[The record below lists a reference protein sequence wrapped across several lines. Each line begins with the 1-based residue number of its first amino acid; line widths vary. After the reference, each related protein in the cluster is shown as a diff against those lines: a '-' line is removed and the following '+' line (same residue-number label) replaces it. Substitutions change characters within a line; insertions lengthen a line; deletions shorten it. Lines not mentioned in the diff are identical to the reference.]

1 MLLYL
6 LWKLEVCAS
15 NSSCWP
21 SRLGGQVELW
31 GMFHYLILCSSV
43 LLKKFLFTAVLDLP
57 CCSWPFPSCGER
69 CVGFSLGGFSCWVH
83 RLLGAQAQL
92 SRSVWDVPGPETE
105 PVSPALVGA
114 FFTPRSSG
122 KSLAFFFFFLAVQL
136 VGSWFSA
143 QGLNLG
149 SRSQP
154 SLLRFLERLTCQ

>member
-57 CCSWPFPSCGER
+57 CCSWAFSSWGKWGLLF
-69 CVGFSLGGFSCWVH
+69 VGVH
-83 RLLGAQAQL
+83 RLLT
-92 SRSVWDVPGPETE
+92 VV
-105 PVSPALVGA
+105 VSLVA
-114 FFTPRSSG
+114 
-122 KSLAFFFFFLAVQL
+122 
-136 VGSWFSA
+136 
-143 QGLNLG
+143 
-149 SRSQP
+149 
-154 SLLRFLERLTCQ
+154 EHRL